1 MKNIYTYVSLVVAM
15 VLASCSVTNYPQSN
29 YASESSDIT
38 YQQFYN
44 DLSPYGDWVDYQNY
58 GYVWIPNEMGFR
70 PYYNNGHWIY
80 SDYGWTWVSNYN
92 WGWAPFHYG
101 RWLYDYAYGWMWIPG
116 YQWAPAWVS
125 WRSGGDYYGWAPLGP
140 GMDVNSNY
148 GSNIPYDNWAF
159 VPRRYINNPRINNYY
174 VNRQQNVTIINNTT
188 IVNNTRVI
196 NNNNVY
202 ITGPSASDV
211 ERDTHQKINP
221 VRIEQRNK
229 PGGER
234 LTGNKLT
241 LYRPVVK
248 DVPQPT
254 RTFKPAKLSNLNDV
268 KLRRER
274 TEGANN
280 KFTPNDNN
288 RKELNP
294 VDRVLEPGN
303 PQKNNPPL
311 ILNRQKEVGP
321 PQKTNN
327 DQQTQPNPGN
337 IKNENNNE
345 DNERILREK
354 EFQQRTQQQKAENDR
369 LLQEK
374 QNQQNLQQQKA
385 ENDRLLQEKQNQQ
398 RIQQQ
403 NAENERLLREKE
415 NQQRIQQN
423 VDKKNEQFNN
433 RRIQNP
439 NNNQQPQGKNNPP
452 ANIRN
457 LNRPNIKPQNN
468 NVQPIQRNIPANRQP
483 LNNQPPRVNDNRR
496 VISPPQGDPQKKEKK
511 E

>member
-1 MKNIYTYVSLVVAM
+1 MKNIYIYISLVVAM
-15 VLASCSVTNYPQSN
+15 VLTSCSITNYPQSN
-29 YASESSDIT
+29 YSSEPSDIT

-58 GYVWIPNEMGFR
+58 GYVWIPNEIGFR

-80 SDYGWTWVSNYN
+80 SEYGWTWVSNYN

-159 VPRRYINNPRINNYY
+159 VPRRYINSPRINNYY

-202 ITGPSASDV
+202 ITGPSPSDV
-211 ERDTHQKINP
+211 ERETHQKITP
-221 VRIEQRNK
+221 VRVEQRNN

-234 LTGNKLT
+234 LNGNKLT
-241 LYRPVVK
+241 LYKPVIK
-248 DVPQPT
+248 DVPQQ
-254 RTFKPAKLSNLNDV
+254 REFKPAKLSNLNEL

-274 TEGANN
+274 IEGANN
-280 KFTPNDNN
+280 RFPPNDNN
-288 RKELNP
+288 GKELNP
-294 VDRVLEPGN
+294 IDKVQEPDN
-303 PQKNNPPL
+303 TQKNNPPL
-311 ILNRQKEVGP
+311 IINRQREVGL
-321 PQKTNN
+321 PQKSNN
-327 DQQTQPNPGN
+327 DQKIQPNPGD
-337 IKNENNNE
+337 IKNDNNNQG
-345 DNERILREK
+345 NERIQREK
-354 EFQQRTQQQKAENDR
+354 EFQQRIQQQKAENDR
-369 LLQEK
+369 LI
-374 QNQQNLQQQKA
+374 
-385 ENDRLLQEKQNQQ
+385 QEKQNQQ

-423 VDKKNEQFNN
+423 TDKKNDQFNN
-433 RRIQNP
+433 KRIQNP
-439 NNNQQPQGKNNPP
+439 GNNQQPDGKNNPP

-468 NVQPIQRNIPANRQP
+468 NIQPIQRNSPPNRP
-483 LNNQPPRVNDNRR
+483 LNNQPPRINDNQK
-496 VISPPQGDPQKKEKK
+496 VILPPPGQPQGKEKK